1 MKTKKPAFLI
11 FMAVAVLLVLPFIIL
26 KLNAIFHRRGS
37 LPAGGGRE
45 IYLAFPTPGNE
56 LDTIQT
62 HAEIKIPPSASEI
75 HACIGCVNPLDTR
88 VRFNLPPPDF
98 SLFIKDTY
106 CDLPFSALNPR
117 DVRCEEHDPD
127 WWRPGAATDL
137 EGCSGGNS
145 YIHQQILKDGSDRM
159 SLVIYV
165 LTLMEAFETPAE

>member
-1 MKTKKPAFLI
+1 
-11 FMAVAVLLVLPFIIL
+11 MAVAVLLVLPFIIL

-45 IYLAFPTPGNE
+45 IYLAFPAPGSE
-56 LDTIQT
+56 LEFIQA
-62 HAEIKIPPSASEI
+62 HAEVRIPDSAIEI
-75 HACIGCVNPLDTR
+75 HALINKSDTR

-106 CDLPFSALNPR
+106 CDQPFSALNPR

-127 WWRPGAATDL
+127 WWRPGAAIDL
-137 EGCSGGNS
+137 EKCTGGNS
-145 YIHQQILKDGSDRM
+145 YIHQQILKDGSDRG

-165 LTLMEAFETPAE
+165 LTLMEAFETPSE

>member
-45 IYLAFPTPGNE
+45 IYLAFPTPGSE
-56 LDTIQT
+56 LEFIQAY
-62 HAEIKIPPSASEI
+62 AEVRIPASASEI
-75 HACIGCVNPLDTR
+75 HALINKSDTR

-106 CDLPFSALNPR
+106 CDQPFSALNPR

-127 WWRPGAATDL
+127 WWRPAAATDL
-137 EGCSGGNS
+137 KECSGGNS
-145 YIHQQILKDGSDRM
+145 YIHQQILKDGSDRG